1 MKAVKRDTHRR
12 WQLMD
17 AMRGLAVCL
26 MVVHHLLYDLYY
38 FGFAPYTVFSNQV
51 FDCLHYIFLGVFIVL
66 SGISSRFSRSNGD
79 RGLKLLACAAVVTLA
94 TWLIGAPAWFGVL
107 HFLALAILL
116 YWAVGRFLEKI
127 PFNRGIYLS
136 GVLFCLSLLFIRTT
150 GLEWKVLWFF
160 GKSSVLNIYSADYV
174 PLFPWL
180 FVFYFGTVLG
190 GKLREKKPPEPSR
203 SRPAAF
209 MAGVGQKSLLIY
221 MLHQPVLYGAVWCAR
236 EITDMI

>member
-66 SGISSRFSRSNGD
+66 SGISSRFSRSNGE

-150 GLEWKVLWFF
+150 GL
-160 GKSSVLNIYSADYV
+160 
-174 PLFPWL
+174 
-180 FVFYFGTVLG
+180 FYFGTVLG
-190 GKLREKKPPEPSR
+190 GKFREKKPPEPSR